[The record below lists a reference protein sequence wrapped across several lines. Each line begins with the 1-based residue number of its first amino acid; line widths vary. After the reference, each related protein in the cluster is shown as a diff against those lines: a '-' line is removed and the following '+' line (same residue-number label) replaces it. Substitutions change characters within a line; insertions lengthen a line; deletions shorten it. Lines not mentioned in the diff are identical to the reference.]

1 MNGLSTLRNNLPIL
15 ILAALV
21 VVASLLSP
29 SFLTWNN
36 IINLVQYNAELALVC
51 LGLTLVIISGNGGID
66 LSVGATLGLSGVVVA
81 MYGEFLG
88 LPGSLIVALAVG
100 ALVGLANGLAV
111 TKGKL
116 EPFIATFIMASIV
129 TAITLLFT
137 GGGPVLRSIPDA
149 VKAIAGTR
157 LSGIPLPAI
166 YFVLTFLVGVV
177 ILRMTP
183 YGRHLYAMGASS
195 ETVRFAG
202 IRTDRL
208 RIATYMLCGALAGLA
223 GLLTTARLG
232 MGEPRSGIG
241 MELTAISAVVVGGVS
256 LYGGRGTMTGAFVGI
271 LIFAV
276 VLNLMNILNLSAFY
290 QPIAQGGIV
299 ILAGLLLS
307 RRKSM
312 FLKVA

>member
-149 VKAIAGTR
+149 VEAIAGTR

-290 QPIAQGGIV
+290 QPIAQGSIV

>member
-1 MNGLSTLRNNLPIL
+1 MPGLSKIRTNLPIL
-15 ILAALV
+15 ILVVLV
-21 VVASLLSP
+21 TAASLLSP
-29 SFLTWNN
+29 SFLSGNN

-66 LSVGATLGLSGVVVA
+66 LSVGATLGLSGVLVA
-81 MYGEFLG
+81 AYGEFLG
-88 LPGSLIVALAVG
+88 LPGSLLMALAVG
-100 ALVGLANGLAV
+100 ALVGLANGVAV

-116 EPFIATFIMASIV
+116 EPFIATFIIASIV
-129 TAITLLFT
+129 TALTLLFT
-137 GGGPVLRSIPDA
+137 GGGPVLRTIPDA
-149 VKAIAGTR
+149 IEAVAGTR
-157 LSGIPLPAI
+157 LAGIPLPAV

-177 ILRMTP
+177 LLRMTS

-195 ETVRFAG
+195 ETVRYAG

-312 FLKVA
+312 FLKTA

>member
-21 VVASLLSP
+21 VLASLLSP
-29 SFLTWNN
+29 SFLAWNN

-149 VKAIAGTR
+149 VEAIAGTR

-177 ILRMTP
+177 ILRTTP